1 MKIAEEANHEGI
13 KNEIVKEMNSKA
25 KKEEGITKIDD
36 LVLTYV
42 FKQKTLEELDSFKKA
57 VKLHGE
63 LQKIVVEILVKIN
76 VYYNAKS

>member
-13 KNEIVKEMNSKA
+13 KNEIVKEINSKA